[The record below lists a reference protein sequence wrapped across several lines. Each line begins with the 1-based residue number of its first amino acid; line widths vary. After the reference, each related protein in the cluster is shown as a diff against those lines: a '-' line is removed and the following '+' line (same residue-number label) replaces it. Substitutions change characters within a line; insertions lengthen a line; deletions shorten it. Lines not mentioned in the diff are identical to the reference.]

1 MKYIRQIGLSSVAMI
16 IALYALFQSDRAMSA
31 GLFLNN
37 GAKISVARKTYIS
50 LDSLKM
56 RIDNA
61 GVVNFAKNSYVKSNC
76 DIVISS
82 GIVAVRDTTTI
93 ITSKNI
99 FNFSNFGNY
108 SSALTIVKGN
118 FKNAGSVYNE
128 SIIELGE

>member
-16 IALYALFQSDRAMSA
+16 IALYALFQADRAMSA

-56 RIDNA
+56 KIDNS

-76 DIVISS
+76 DIIITS
-82 GIVAVRDTTTI
+82 GTFTIRDTTTV
-93 ITSKNI
+93 ITTKNI
-99 FNFSNFGNY
+99 FNFSTFGNY
-108 SSALTIVKGN
+108 TSGLTIVKGN

>member
-16 IALYALFQSDRAMSA
+16 IALYALFQADRAMSA

-56 RIDNA
+56 KIDNS
-61 GVVNFAKNSYVKSNC
+61 GDVNFAKNSYVKSNC
-76 DIVISS
+76 DIIITS
-82 GIVAVRDTTTI
+82 GTFNIRDTTTV
-93 ITSKNI
+93 ITTKNI
-99 FNFSNFGNY
+99 FNFSTFVNY
-108 SSALTIVKGN
+108 TSRLTIVKGN

-128 SIIELGE
+128 SIIELG